1 MAYFVAIH
9 EIADPERF
17 WGGDLQLRSG
27 LALHDIFPRGDGSKA
42 VCLWEAES
50 ADSIHQVL
58 DEAVGDASRNEIF
71 EVDTKHAAT
80 QGLPVSA
87 ATDA

>member
-9 EIADPERF
+9 EIADPGRF
-17 WGGDLQLRSG
+17 WGGDLQLRPG
-27 LALHDIFPRGDGSKA
+27 MALHDIFPRGDASKA
-42 VCLWEAES
+42 VCLWEADS

-58 DEAVGDASRNEIF
+58 DDGVGDASRNEIF
-71 EVDTKHAAT
+71 EVDTEHPAA
-80 QGLPVSA
+80 QGLPTSA